1 LSCHFN
7 NSALIPAYTQA
18 LGHFPLLYSG
28 VLISTKKDRVVFGST
43 PEFRGHLRRIGML
56 DCFLTR
62 EQVLQDWN
70 TEKKS
75 LHLRHLGIFTEK
87 RIFLGFVAVFLLSRF
102 VRRFL
107 D

>member
-1 LSCHFN
+1 LSLVQHQ
-7 NSALIPAYTQA
+7 S
-18 LGHFPLLYSG
+18 LGGTWEESECLTAFY
-28 VLISTKKDRVVFGST
+28 
-43 PEFRGHLRRIGML
+43 
-56 DCFLTR
+56 TR

-70 TEKKS
+70 TKKKKS

>member
-1 LSCHFN
+1 
-7 NSALIPAYTQA
+7 
-18 LGHFPLLYSG
+18 
-28 VLISTKKDRVVFGST
+28 
-43 PEFRGHLRRIGML
+43 ML

>member
-1 LSCHFN
+1 LSCHLQLCFDTRLHT
-7 NSALIPAYTQA
+7 STGTFSPT
-18 LGHFPLLYSG
+18 LLWRFD
-28 VLISTKKDRVVFGST
+28 IHQKDRVVFGST